1 MNKKIL
7 AIAIPVVI
15 VVLLGIISAKP
26 NNVSG
31 PNTDAAPAKKT
42 INTANMSV
50 ALASADKVEVFV
62 FHRTQRCIS
71 CITMGKFAEKTVVER
86 FGKELQ
92 DGRIEFREINV
103 DDPQNEALSAKFHA
117 AGSSLFTNAIRGET
131 EDIQEDIAA
140 WRLLGDESAFKNYLA
155 NKINVLLGKQ

>member
-7 AIAIPVVI
+7 AIAIPVDI

-71 CITMGKFAEKTVVER
+71 CITMGKFAEKTVVGVDESER
-86 FGKELQ
+86 
-92 DGRIEFREINV
+92 
-103 DDPQNEALSAKFHA
+103 A
-117 AGSSLFTNAIRGET
+117 
-131 EDIQEDIAA
+131 
-140 WRLLGDESAFKNYLA
+140 DESAGHVFALGPGRAAVGRLVEPARAIAVPTDVRRDKTDV
-155 NKINVLLGKQ
+155 VLLALEGHGV